1 MERIAEALNVSHQTI
16 GRDPGDLVHHGQIK
30 TRQDRHQSQR
40 CTGRP
45 KGSTKP
51 RAELTTSLSPRVVT
65 AAGASR
71 SRRSFVAALRRRKK
85 KGPAAAWPAPVFRN
99 AKQIPKRA
107 KQAPAGEPHKN
118 TLRPRPQ
125 SRTTTDRRSARSALS
140 DVTYPVTYDL
150 AKAGPLNSADI
161 AMNTKPATETPNQR
175 EFLLSQ
181 LSPPE
186 RQTVESIL
194 ADYPG
199 LTVAMCIEQLRNA
212 GWL

>member
-1 MERIAEALNVSHQTI
+1 M
-16 GRDPGDLVHHGQIK
+16 
-30 TRQDRHQSQR
+30 
-40 CTGRP
+40 
-45 KGSTKP
+45 
-51 RAELTTSLSPRVVT
+51 
-65 AAGASR
+65 AG
-71 SRRSFVAALRRRKK
+71 
-85 KGPAAAWPAPVFRN
+85 PVFRN
-99 AKQIPKRA
+99 AKQIRKTGKA
-107 KQAPAGEPHKN
+107 SPAGGPHKN
-118 TLRPRPQ
+118 TLGPRPQ
-125 SRTTTDRRSARSALS
+125 SRTTTDRRSARLALS
-140 DVTYPVTYDL
+140 DVTYPATYDS

-199 LTVAMCIEQLRNA
+199 LTVVLCIEQLRNA

>member
-1 MERIAEALNVSHQTI
+1 M
-16 GRDPGDLVHHGQIK
+16 
-30 TRQDRHQSQR
+30 
-40 CTGRP
+40 
-45 KGSTKP
+45 
-51 RAELTTSLSPRVVT
+51 
-65 AAGASR
+65 
-71 SRRSFVAALRRRKK
+71 
-85 KGPAAAWPAPVFRN
+85 
-99 AKQIPKRA
+99 
-107 KQAPAGEPHKN
+107 
-118 TLRPRPQ
+118 
-125 SRTTTDRRSARSALS
+125 
-140 DVTYPVTYDL
+140 TYPVTYDL

-194 ADYPG
+194 TDYPG

>member
-1 MERIAEALNVSHQTI
+1 MAGPPSSETLNKSQNGQSKPPPGNHTRTRFAPGLNPGQPRI
-16 GRDPGDLVHHGQIK
+16 
-30 TRQDRHQSQR
+30 
-40 CTGRP
+40 
-45 KGSTKP
+45 
-51 RAELTTSLSPRVVT
+51 
-65 AAGASR
+65 
-71 SRRSFVAALRRRKK
+71 
-85 KGPAAAWPAPVFRN
+85 
-99 AKQIPKRA
+99 
-107 KQAPAGEPHKN
+107 
-118 TLRPRPQ
+118 
-125 SRTTTDRRSARSALS
+125 ALS

-194 ADYPG
+194 TDYPG

>member
-1 MERIAEALNVSHQTI
+1 MGEAL
-16 GRDPGDLVHHGQIK
+16 
-30 TRQDRHQSQR
+30 SQR
-40 CTGRP
+40 RFFRETHTHAHEPSGTGCDIKIEIETFAKPQFACANFGNSGWHLGARAPAFCGSFACSLQARACKGIDQKRVQPQHGRP
-45 KGSTKP
+45 
-51 RAELTTSLSPRVVT
+51 
-65 AAGASR
+65 
-71 SRRSFVAALRRRKK
+71 
-85 KGPAAAWPAPVFRN
+85 PVFRN

-118 TLRPRPQ
+118 TLRLRPQ